1 MNKKISIWLGVGI
14 LAVIALIAVSYPN
27 SQKEESSDR
36 AASLS
41 SIVNLA
47 APESNFDF
55 GEISMAAGKVSRDFE
70 VTNNSSS
77 TIVFEKLF
85 TSCMCTNAYFTSGG
99 EESGPFGMPG
109 HGLVPGL
116 GRELKAGEKAV
127 VRVVFDPA
135 AHGPAGV
142 GPVDRLVW
150 LQSGEESKEFG
161 IKAVVRP

>member
-1 MNKKISIWLGVGI
+1 MNKKICIWLGVGI
-14 LAVIALIAVSYPN
+14 LAILSLVAISYPD
-27 SQKEESSDR
+27 SQKEKTSDK

-41 SIVNLA
+41 SIADLST
-47 APESNFDF
+47 PETNFDF
-55 GEISMAAGKVSRDFE
+55 GEISMAAGKVSHDFE
-70 VTNNSSS
+70 ITNDSSS
-77 TIVFEKLF
+77 TIAFEKLF

-109 HGLVPGL
+109 HGFVPRL
-116 GRELKAGEKAV
+116 GRELKAGEKAM

-150 LQSGEESKEFG
+150 LESGSNAKEFG

>member
-1 MNKKISIWLGVGI
+1 MGI
-14 LAVIALIAVSYPN
+14 LAVITLIAVSYPN
-27 SQKEESSDR
+27 SQKEKVSDK

-41 SIVNLA
+41 SIVDIS
-47 APESNFDF
+47 APETNFDF
-55 GEISMAAGKVSRDFE
+55 GEISMAAGKVSHDFE
-70 VTNNSSS
+70 ITNNSSS

-85 TSCMCTNAYFTSGG
+85 TSCMCTNAYFILGG

-109 HGLVPGL
+109 HGFVPGL

-127 VRVVFDPA
+127 VRAVFDPA

-142 GPVDRLVW
+142 GPVDRLVR
-150 LQSGEESKEFG
+150 LESGGSAKEFE